1 MDESWRMKMGL
12 DVDPFFSIARKSM
25 DARIDAEDFA
35 DVFGGP
41 PRSVLTRKFSG
52 DFSRSDCFYDEVFRP
67 PGICSGGTLPSSKSH
82 GRNLPAFRIPS
93 GGDGFYDGVFGGR
106 GGKTKEGSKKQSP
119 KAKTRSN
126 SSSVLT
132 SEEASPHYPPPA
144 ATSGDDAGFSSFTS
158 RLRPLNVPSRS
169 HKRESK
175 KQSFPAFPGDSLSGH
190 DNTPEKSDFY
200 YKKPHFGGSRRS
212 SPETMS
218 LDPNSF
224 RRMDDFGPSSPAS
237 SPVSSFICEEDDN
250 IEAKQRTTG
259 DCKAEEVEDE
269 EEEMSSYVI
278 EINSDRFDR
287 YREGGSGGG
296 GNSDSN
302 DMDEAIAW
310 AKERSQRPE
319 AKQTEEDLTDS
330 IRSEEEA
337 KSEQEME
344 MEMKDEEIKIWLTG
358 KETNIR
364 LLLSTLHHVLWSNS
378 NWHAIPLANLRD
390 GSQVKKA
397 YQKARLCLHPDKLQ
411 QRGGTSPLQKS
422 VASRV
427 FSILQEA
434 WAVYVTNEG
443 LSS

>member
-1 MDESWRMKMGL
+1 MDESWRKKMGFN
-12 DVDPFFSIARKSM
+12 VDPFFSIARKSM
-25 DARIDAEDFA
+25 DARIDAEDFS

-52 DFSRSDCFYDEVFRP
+52 DFSRSDCFYDEIFRP
-67 PGICSGGTLPSSKSH
+67 PVISSGGNLPSSRSH

-93 GGDGFYDGVFGGR
+93 GGEGFYAGVFGGR
-106 GGKTKEGSKKQSP
+106 GEGSKKQSHT
-119 KAKTRSN
+119 AKSKSRSN

-132 SEEASPHYPPPA
+132 SEEVSPHYQPA
-144 ATSGDDAGFSSFTS
+144 AAASGDDAGFSSFTS
-158 RLRPLNVPSRS
+158 RLRPLNVPSRCQ
-169 HKRESK
+169 KRESK
-175 KQSFPAFPGDSLSGH
+175 KQSFPA
-190 DNTPEKSDFY
+190 
-200 YKKPHFGGSRRS
+200 
-212 SPETMS
+212 
-218 LDPNSF
+218 
-224 RRMDDFGPSSPAS
+224 RMDDFAPSSPAS
-237 SPVSSFICEEDDN
+237 SPVSSFICESEETQSKTGHCDD
-250 IEAKQRTTG
+250 I
-259 DCKAEEVEDE
+259 DEEEEEE

-278 EINSDRFDR
+278 EINSNR
-287 YREGGSGGG
+287 GGG

-302 DMDEAIAW
+302 DLDEAIAW

-319 AKQTEEDLTDS
+319 AKPTEQDLMDS
-330 IRSEEEA
+330 RRSEEEEA
-337 KSEQEME
+337 KSEEEME
-344 MEMKDEEIKIWLTG
+344 MEIKDEEIRIWLTG

-364 LLLSTLHHVLWSNS
+364 LLLSTLHHVLWSDS

-422 VASRV
+422 VASKV

-434 WAVYVTNEG
+434 WAVYVRNEG